1 MARSYSKIRQFWMM
15 RIFELN
21 VSQVNIF
28 IVGMFIIQFINHT
41 LAINI
46 RHFQFFIAKLT
57 VNLLI
62 YQTTLKHFFYH
73 RKEPFNPIF
82 ERLLFVGCVFRMFPT
97 IYCIFTMSWW
107 TTVWLMDFIIFFIKS
122 KANDELGLSNKN
134 VI

>member
-1 MARSYSKIRQFWMM
+1 MM

-28 IVGMFIIQFINHT
+28 IVEMFIIQFINHT

-62 YQTTLKHFFYH
+62 YQTTLKNFHFFTIEKSHLTRFLSGY
-73 RKEPFNPIF
+73 FLLDAF
-82 ERLLFVGCVFRMFPT
+82 FGCFLLFIAFLQCH
-97 IYCIFTMSWW
+97 
-107 TTVWLMDFIIFFIKS
+107 
-122 KANDELGLSNKN
+122 DEQPFD
-134 VI
+134 